1 MHCSLGYCS
10 KHGTSA
16 DQAVDEAAWTHP
28 AAVRRRDRRAPRHHR
43 RLGEGSEQ
51 ADGAVIAELRAERK
65 RIPNASGLLFTI
77 DGQPIPKN
85 LFEYWFR
92 AACKKAGIK
101 NFRFHDLRHCAISR
115 WAAANI
121 PTAAAMLAAGH
132 KSVAS
137 HKKYQNLQKAELKN
151 AFQTLSRNCPEENQ
165 QEKEKAATA

>member
-1 MHCSLGYCS
+1 
-10 KHGTSA
+10 
-16 DQAVDEAAWTHP
+16 
-28 AAVRRRDRRAPRHHR
+28 
-43 RLGEGSEQ
+43 LGEGSEQ

>member
-1 MHCSLGYCS
+1 LG
-10 KHGTSA
+10 G
-16 DQAVDEAAWTHP
+16 
-28 AAVRRRDRRAPRHHR
+28 
-43 RLGEGSEQ
+43 EQ

-115 WAAANI
+115 WAAA
-121 PTAAAMLAAGH
+121 MLAAGH

-151 AFQTLSRNCPEENQ
+151 AFQTLSRRESARERKSGNCLNKMASPTGFEPVLS
-165 QEKEKAATA
+165 A